1 MGGDVARSQRVS
13 SIGIVASMAAET
25 SADSTRDRIVE
36 AATVEFAR
44 HGIAG
49 ARIAR
54 IAESA
59 RTSKERVYAHFRGK
73 DALYRHVA
81 DRELAAVAA
90 ATGLDAS
97 DLPAYAGRV
106 HDYFLARPAARRLMR
121 WGELELPAASDGGP
135 DDAGVRELP
144 ATVTD
149 KVEEIRRAQR
159 AGQLDP
165 SWDPMDVL
173 VLVNQVTTAWVDHPG
188 LAPAGGPERERYL
201 AERRAAVVAAVARLF
216 PAAKDRWAG
225 RR

>member
-1 MGGDVARSQRVS
+1 
-13 SIGIVASMAAET
+13 MAVET

-36 AATVEFAR
+36 AATAEFAR

-73 DALYRHVA
+73 AELYRHVA

-106 HDYFLARPAARRLMR
+106 HDYFLANPAARRLMR
-121 WGELELPAASDGGP
+121 WGELELSADGDETGVGGGEPRVLPETVAA
-135 DDAGVRELP
+135 
-144 ATVTD
+144 
-149 KVEEIRRAQR
+149 KVEEVRRAQR
-159 AGQLDP
+159 HGELDP

-173 VLVNQVTTAWVDHPG
+173 VLVNQLTTAWVDHQG
-188 LAPAGGPERERYL
+188 LAPADGPERARYL
-201 AERRAAVVAAVARLF
+201 TDRRAAVVAAVARLF
-216 PAAKDRWAG
+216 PAAADR
-225 RR
+225 